1 MKKRPLCYVC
11 LVFLLIKSVLLLLT
25 GGQSGGLSAD
35 SIFQEEKEKEVIL
48 QGQVYQKTSTSKMQI
63 LYLKNNSI
71 NSQNESFYES
81 KIIVYDKTFQ
91 NIAIGKTVK
100 LRGKANVFETAHNP
114 GNFDQRQYY
123 AKQNIYGMV
132 WGEQIMEVSG
142 KTNRLMNSLYGLKQA
157 WKEKLTETMGEKNGA
172 VLSAILLSEKKEMD
186 AEIKELYQK
195 NGIGHVLA
203 ISGLH
208 ISFIGLS
215 VYQIFR
221 KVGSPYFVAGIGSG
235 ILLFLYVL
243 MIGLSVSV
251 IRAAI
256 MLLLRIGAD
265 MTGRVYDMAT
275 GLFFAGAVTVLWQP
289 LYLADAGFL
298 LSYGAILGILTILP
312 AIEKLFPCK
321 YQIVKGMYASIG
333 INLMLFPVLLYFYF
347 EFPLYSLLLNIAV
360 IPMMSWVLGLGLIGS
375 LFLPI
380 CQPIGMVLVKV
391 CGIFLELFEWM
402 SRFAGRLPGAR
413 MVFGQPAWWQIS
425 AYYLF
430 VFGSVILVLKCN
442 KKELFRFL
450 RRSVWC
456 VFPMILFWFSI
467 GHGTGGKLFVTVID
481 VGQGDGIL
489 LRGPKNGTYLIDGG
503 SSDIKEVGK
512 YRIEPFLKSQ
522 GIGTLDYV
530 LISHG
535 DSDHYSG
542 VEEMITRQDVGVRIK
557 NLVLPATYQQ
567 DEALTKLSALAK
579 KAGIRVLVIRPGMR
593 LQEGDL
599 QVTCIQPEE
608 EFPGEIGNASS
619 MVLDICYQKF
629 GMLCTGDVEEKG
641 EEILLEQ
648 VEKKVYSVLKV
659 AHHGSKNSTK
669 EELLKIIQPSISL
682 ISAGKG
688 NRYGHPHKETLE
700 RLNAIDSAV
709 YSTIENGAIT
719 LKSDGNTLSIV
730 GFH

>member
-1 MKKRPLCYVC
+1 MKKRIYAAVLFLCMILASGCTSGKHMEDAGMYIYYLNTDDDALEKQEYENNSEKAETVVKDMLKELKKAPESIEMKSVFPKEVKVESFEIKDNCLELHFNKAYEKMKKSREVLCRAAVVQTLVQVDGIDFVSFYVGDDVLKDREGIPIGLMSADDFVQNTGSSLSSYQVTSLNLYFSNEDGTKLVSEKINDVHYSSNTSIEKLIVEQLMRGPASSKAQATIPKDTKLLGVSVKDGICYVNLDSTFLTEGYNQKPEVAIYSTVNSIIESGNASRVQILVNGASDVTYKGSIQLDRPLEWNSELIEEKKKNEKRPLCYVC

-289 LYLADAGFL
+289 LYLADAGFFTL
-298 LSYGAILGILTILP
+298 IRSDTWDLNHSSCNRKT
-312 AIEKLFPCK
+312 
-321 YQIVKGMYASIG
+321 V
-333 INLMLFPVLLYFYF
+333 PV
-347 EFPLYSLLLNIAV
+347 
-360 IPMMSWVLGLGLIGS
+360 
-375 LFLPI
+375 
-380 CQPIGMVLVKV
+380 
-391 CGIFLELFEWM
+391 
-402 SRFAGRLPGAR
+402 
-413 MVFGQPAWWQIS
+413 QIS
-425 AYYLF
+425 D
-430 VFGSVILVLKCN
+430 C
-442 KKELFRFL
+442 ER
-450 RRSVWC
+450 
-456 VFPMILFWFSI
+456 
-467 GHGTGGKLFVTVID
+467 D
-481 VGQGDGIL
+481 VCEH
-489 LRGPKNGTYLIDGG
+489 R
-503 SSDIKEVGK
+503 
-512 YRIEPFLKSQ
+512 
-522 GIGTLDYV
+522 
-530 LISHG
+530 H
-535 DSDHYSG
+535 
-542 VEEMITRQDVGVRIK
+542 
-557 NLVLPATYQQ
+557 
-567 DEALTKLSALAK
+567 
-579 KAGIRVLVIRPGMR
+579 
-593 LQEGDL
+593 
-599 QVTCIQPEE
+599 
-608 EFPGEIGNASS
+608 
-619 MVLDICYQKF
+619 
-629 GMLCTGDVEEKG
+629 
-641 EEILLEQ
+641 
-648 VEKKVYSVLKV
+648 
-659 AHHGSKNSTK
+659 
-669 EELLKIIQPSISL
+669 
-682 ISAGKG
+682 
-688 NRYGHPHKETLE
+688 
-700 RLNAIDSAV
+700 
-709 YSTIENGAIT
+709 
-719 LKSDGNTLSIV
+719 
-730 GFH
+730 